1 MPEPTRRVEITRCKP
16 PAALPAHDTVVVEEP
31 LEIRIGKVSVVVT
44 MRTPGHDEELA
55 AGFLFTERVIYSAA
69 DIDQLAPCNEI
80 EKPEARGNIL
90 VATLAATASVDLDKL
105 KRNFYATSSCGI
117 CGKASID
124 QVCTTVAPT
133 QSDLK
138 IPAATLLALPG
149 QMRTHQRLFAET
161 GGLHAA
167 ALFDDSGRLL
177 CLREDVSRHNAVDK
191 LVGWAVLD
199 HRLPLDRTVL
209 LVSGR
214 ASFEIVQKSQAAS
227 IPILAAVSAP
237 SSLAID
243 LATRGNQTLIG
254 FLRGDSF
261 VSYAGRERITN

>member
-16 PAALPAHDTVVVEEP
+16 PAAQPAHDTVVVEEP

-55 AGFLFTERVIYSAA
+55 AGFLLTENVIRSAA
-69 DIDQLAPCNEI
+69 DIDRIAPCTEL
-80 EKPEARGNIL
+80 EKPESRGNIL
-90 VATLAATASVDLDKL
+90 VVTLAKSANVDLDKL

-124 QVCTTVAPT
+124 QVCTTVAPI

-138 IPAATLLALPG
+138 ISAATLLALPD

-167 ALFDDSGRLL
+167 ALFDHTGRLL
-177 CLREDVSRHNAVDK
+177 CIREDVSRHNAVDK
-191 LVGWAVLD
+191 IVGWAVLD
-199 HRLPLDRTVL
+199 HRLPLDRTIL

-214 ASFEIVQKSQAAS
+214 ASFEIAQKSIAAG

-243 LATRGNQTLIG
+243 LAIRGNQTLIG
-254 FLRGDSF
+254 FLRGDGY
-261 VSYAGRERITN
+261 VTYAGRERIN